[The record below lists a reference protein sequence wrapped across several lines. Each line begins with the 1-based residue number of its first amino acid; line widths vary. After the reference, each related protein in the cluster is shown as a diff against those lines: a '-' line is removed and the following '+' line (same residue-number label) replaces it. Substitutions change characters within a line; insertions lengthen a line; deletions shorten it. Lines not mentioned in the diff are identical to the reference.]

1 MTYKIRYNNGIASL
15 FTDSNNAHKIRYISD
30 GGTTTTTTTTTTTPE
45 PSGTPGITPVNDN
58 IVRFYLPASSTSLTI
73 GAGSST
79 GYYKLYDGTNSS
91 SVAGSNYFGYAY
103 VSYYTFSSTT
113 LSGLGTGA
121 TKVVQLMPTDAS
133 GNYDSNAKIY
143 TFGLHGNSTDI
154 DAIDMSYCTD
164 IMAAQ
169 MQATGSSGFS
179 NSGGAGSSSQP
190 SSITEIRA
198 VGVVGKTGSQHGQVQ
213 PFTHS
218 TWYYA
223 GGIRLQ
229 GQDLD
234 ASALDQLYTDLGSN
248 GDGDGIFV
256 DSNPGT
262 TSDTPSIATNKG
274 WTVYGS

>member
-1 MTYKIRYNNGIASL
+1 MSTFKGNYRDNNFKLS
-15 FTDSNNAHKIRYISD
+15 RQD
-30 GGTTTTTTTTTTTPE
+30 GNFKLKGDIVGTTIPPTTAP
-45 PSGTPGITPVNDN
+45 GGGITPVNDN

-73 GAGSST
+73 GAGTST

-91 SVAGSNYFGYAY
+91 SVAGDSYSGNPF
-103 VSYYTFSSTT
+103 VSYYTYTSTT
-113 LSGLGTGA
+113 LSGLGTTA
-121 TKVVQLMPTDAS
+121 AKVVQLMPTDAN

-143 TFGLHGNSTDI
+143 SFGLQSNSSDV

-169 MQATGSSGFS
+169 MQATGSSGFAT
-179 NSGGAGSSSQP
+179 SGGVSSSSQP

-198 VGVVGKTGSQHGQVQ
+198 VGVVGKEGSQHGGVST
-213 PFTHS
+213 FTHS
-218 TWYYA
+218 TAYYA

-234 ASALDQLYTDLGSN
+234 ASALNRLYTDLGSN
-248 GDGDGIFV
+248 SDGDAIFV
-256 DSNPGT
+256 DGNPGT
-262 TSDTPSIATNKG
+262 TSDTPSIATDKG